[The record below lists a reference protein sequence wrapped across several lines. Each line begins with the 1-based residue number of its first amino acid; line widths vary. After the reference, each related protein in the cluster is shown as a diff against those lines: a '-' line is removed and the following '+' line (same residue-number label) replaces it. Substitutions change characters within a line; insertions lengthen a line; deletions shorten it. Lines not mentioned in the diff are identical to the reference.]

1 MVETWV
7 EEKGWK
13 KVNEKLSKKWCIWR
27 WQTATKKHLKQRA
40 ERGMRIRKEFI
51 EKSMKMA
58 VKEEGIVMEYV
69 RQGKEKWKIVKVY
82 VNRWNIEQK
91 LRKIEHGWRIRKRV
105 KTIIGKD
112 STRKQVKKVE
122 Q

>member
-1 MVETWV
+1 MKNYRKNGVFGGG
-7 EEKGWK
+7 K
-13 KVNEKLSKKWCIWR
+13 R
-27 WQTATKKHLKQRA
+27 PQKKHLKQRA

-69 RQGKEKWKIVKVY
+69 RQGKEKWKIVKV
-82 VNRWNIEQK
+82 NRRNIEQK